1 MPLPPNVVLPEGKPY
16 HEWVRGKLYPKVSPS
31 TAHGRLQVKIAAL
44 LLAWGE
50 ERGVVATELDMDV
63 TPAPGDTRRYL
74 PDVEFTSFEALTAAG
89 QRKRQIPEISP
100 ELGIEILSPRDD
112 RAYLADKV
120 AAYLAAGSSVIIVVD
135 PTLRTFAVHRA
146 NGSVETL
153 RRGDIFTDEVFP
165 GLRLEITSIFAILD
179 R

>member
-1 MPLPPNVVLPEGKPY
+1 MS
-16 HEWVRGKLYPKVSPS
+16 RD
-31 TAHGRLQVKIAAL
+31 HGRVQAKIGAVL
-44 LLAWGE
+44 MAWGE
-50 ERGVVATELDMDV
+50 ERGVIASEWDMDV
-63 TPAPGDTRRYL
+63 TPRSGDTRRYL
-74 PDVEFTSFEALTAAG
+74 PDVMFSSFEAIAAAEQDG
-89 QRKRQIPEISP
+89 REIPEMAP

-120 AAYLAAGSSVIIVVD
+120 AAYLAAGSRVIIVVD
-135 PTLRTFAVHRA
+135 PALRTFTIHRA